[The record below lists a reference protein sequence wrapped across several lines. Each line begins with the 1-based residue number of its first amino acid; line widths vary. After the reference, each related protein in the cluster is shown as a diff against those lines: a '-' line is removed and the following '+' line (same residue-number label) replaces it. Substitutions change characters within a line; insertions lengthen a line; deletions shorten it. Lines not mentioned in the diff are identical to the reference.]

1 MKLAAIG
8 IAAATALAALAAY
21 AHPTAPSPPIA
32 AALSDPARPAKD
44 KALDEER
51 KPAELMRAIHLHA
64 GQRVV
69 DVWPGEYWD
78 RLFGAVVGPKGEVIA
93 WMPNEAAKAEKIAW
107 PAPGTHQG
115 PNVIAE
121 GGPVNA
127 FTVDKPVDIV
137 WIRQNYHDLYD
148 KFMGPADVPG
158 FNKAVYRALKHGGLF
173 VIIDHSAP
181 KGSDLA
187 ATDTTHRIDE
197 ARVVRDLVKAGFVTA
212 GSSMALRNPADP
224 RDKVVF
230 DKAIRGHT
238 DQFVLIFRK
247 P

>member
-1 MKLAAIG
+1 MQLATIG
-8 IAAATALAALAAY
+8 VAAATAFLAIATSGY
-21 AHPTAPSPPIA
+21 ATAPSPQIA
-32 AALSDPARPAKD
+32 AALSDPARSAKD

-51 KPAELMRAIHLHA
+51 KPAELLRAIHLHA

-78 RLFGAVVGPKGEVIA
+78 RLFAAVVGPKGEVIA
-93 WMPNEAAKAEKIAW
+93 WMPDEAAKAEHIKW
-107 PAPGTHQG
+107 SAPGTHLG
-115 PNVIAE
+115 PNVIAQ

-127 FTVDKPVDIV
+127 FTVDKPVDVV

-148 KFMGPADVPG
+148 KFMGPADVPA
-158 FNKAVYRALKHGGLF
+158 FDKSVYHALRHGGLF
-173 VIIDHSAP
+173 VVIDHSAP

-197 ARVVRDLVKAGFVTA
+197 ARVVRDLVKVGFVTA
-212 GSSMALRNPADP
+212 GSSMALRNPADT
-224 RDKVVF
+224 RNKVVF